1 MPWKRARRPNAWPRT
16 PDPAMSFARRDTASM
31 TPRVP
36 LSRALLRMYKGDG
49 LFRSSVDFAVIGFGV
64 YLFIAPLPLPSFD
77 WTKQSGPKGPAVTS
91 APTAAPAAAPV
102 QIPGI
107 AQAATSHQG
116 GTAGYKQM
124 VHRQWFSLSDP
135 SIVPALN
142 RAADEIDKESGAA
155 ARAILDEI
163 GRPDDPNVANLSAY
177 AHLLSRDKDAM
188 DLAYRDHLRA
198 AEAGHPE
205 SMDQVGQMLRLGMT
219 GHVDLARAADWYEKG
234 AAAGGV
240 GAPTNAGRMYYN
252 GWARPVDHVKA
263 VRYYR
268 EGAERGDVWGMQ
280 NYGAALVN
288 GQGLDR
294 DAQSGKVWIEKA
306 AKAGLAQ
313 GQQAAAMLARKGLGG
328 PRDLDAF
335 LRWAQVAADQG
346 NAAALYDLGM
356 FYLEPDDGRAADP
369 LRAAGY
375 LRQAAVKKHG
385 AAQFAYAT
393 LCDRGVGMPANT
405 VQAFVY
411 YSLALRN
418 GETAAQARL
427 DALRKRMPADQME
440 TAERLVVAASP

>member
-1 MPWKRARRPNAWPRT
+1 
-16 PDPAMSFARRDTASM
+16 MSFAPRDTASM

-36 LSRALLRMYKGDG
+36 LSSALLRMYKGDG
-49 LFRSSVDFAVIGFGV
+49 LFRSSVDFAVIGFAV
-64 YLFIAPLPLPSFD
+64 YLFIAPLPLPSFN
-77 WTKQSGPKGPAVTS
+77 WAKQSGPKGQAATS
-91 APTAAPAAAPV
+91 APTTPPA

-107 AQAATSHQG
+107 AQAANSRSATG
-116 GTAGYKQM
+116 KAGQKQL
-124 VHRQWFSLSDP
+124 VPRQWFTLSDA

-177 AHLLSRDKDAM
+177 AHLLSRDKEAM
-188 DLAYRDHLRA
+188 NLAYGDHLRA
-198 AEAGHPE
+198 ANAGHPA
-205 SMDQVGQMLRLGMT
+205 SMDQLGQMLRLGAT
-219 GHVDLARAADWYEKG
+219 GRIDMAGAADWYEKG
-234 AAAGGV
+234 AAAGS
-240 GAPTNAGRMYYN
+240 AQAATNAGRMYHN
-252 GWARPVDHVKA
+252 GWGRPVDHAKA
-263 VRYYR
+263 ARYYR
-268 EGAERGDVWGMQ
+268 EGAERGDVWGMH

-288 GQGLDR
+288 GQGIDR
-294 DAQSGKVWIEKA
+294 DAQGGRPWIEKA
-306 AKAGLAQ
+306 AAAGLAEAQ
-313 GQQAAAMLARKGLGG
+313 HSAAVLARKGIGG

-335 LRWAQVAADQG
+335 LRWAQAAASQG

-393 LCDRGVGMPANT
+393 LCERGVGVPAST

-418 GETAAQARL
+418 GETAAQSRL
-427 DALRKRMPADQME
+427 DALRKRMPAGEME
-440 TAERLVVAASP
+440 TAERLVAAASP